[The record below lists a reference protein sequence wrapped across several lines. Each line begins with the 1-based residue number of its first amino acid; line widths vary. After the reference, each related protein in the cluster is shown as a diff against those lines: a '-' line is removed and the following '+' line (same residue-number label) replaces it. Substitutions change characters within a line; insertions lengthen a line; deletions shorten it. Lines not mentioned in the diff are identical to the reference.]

1 MQESGGYETNGGP
14 SDKRQLV
21 LKCDLQERIL
31 DPALFEAT
39 LQQQMVRSTVSS
51 NSCTCMYIAYTC
63 YSSIRDFQLIQEN
76 FNGHM
81 VLTNLFCMYFQGLH
95 VAPPTSHAPSSRGRG
110 QGSSGSPTS
119 AVSSTLPLYTLRV
132 VSTLPAEVSFNMH
145 TYIHTGSYSSPVRQS
160 WKWSS
165 RNRAL

>member
-1 MQESGGYETNGGP
+1 M
-14 SDKRQLV
+14 

-31 DPALFEAT
+31 DPALFGAT
-39 LQQQMVRSTVSS
+39 LQQQMVRSTSS

-63 YSSIRDFQLIQEN
+63 YSSIRDFQLIQECSHYIISMVS
-76 FNGHM
+76 HM
-81 VLTNLFCMYFQGLH
+81 VVTSSLYFQGLH

-132 VSTLPAEVSFNMH
+132 VSTLPAEVSFNIH
-145 TYIHTGSYSSPVRQS
+145 TYMHTGSYSSPVRQS